1 MHSTKNKDDGY
12 LGSGKIVLQAIKK
25 YGRENFKKE
34 ILAICESRSQLAAL
48 EKTIISESLLKDPLC
63 MNLKVGGEG
72 GGLAGSGCG
81 MPIGYKH
88 SHVTKQKISIAGR
101 GRVFGPLSEK
111 RKLQISENRRG
122 HKHTDV
128 SKKAISEASI
138 KTHSEIWDVAHQG
151 KTFRVVNLKDFC
163 IQNNLKYTTMILS
176 SKKQKPTRSGWIV
189 SKARV

>member
-1 MHSTKNKDDGY
+1 MIHILYKTTNLINQKFYIGMHSTKNKDDGY

-128 SKKAISEASI
+128 SKKAISEAY
-138 KTHSEIWDVAHQG
+138 H
-151 KTFRVVNLKDFC
+151 
-163 IQNNLKYTTMILS
+163 IQ
-176 SKKQKPTRSGWIV
+176 TRQV
-189 SKARV
+189 RHLHHRL